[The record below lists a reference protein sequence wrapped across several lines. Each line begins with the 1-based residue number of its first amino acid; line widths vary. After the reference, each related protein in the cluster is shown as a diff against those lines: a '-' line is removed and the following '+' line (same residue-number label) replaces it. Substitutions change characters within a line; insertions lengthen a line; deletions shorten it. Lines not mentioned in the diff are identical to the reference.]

1 MNAHPDRRRLPVV
14 FSEKLESRLLFVRV
28 EGIDVSQFQG
38 VINWPQIATNNKQFV
53 FMRASR
59 TNLDKDPTFDTN
71 LAGATAAGLLVGT
84 YHYTLPN
91 NFSDAGPPV
100 DPVVDAQRYFAAA
113 GHTMTTG
120 YLPPVIDAEAA
131 GPVLEKAAYSAWIN
145 AFSDE
150 IFRLSGVR
158 PIVYANINYAV

>member
-1 MNAHPDRRRLPVV
+1 MNAHLARPASARRNRPSAV
-14 FSEKLESRLLFVRV
+14 ENLERRVLFVRV
-28 EGIDVSQFQG
+28 EGIDVSQWQG
-38 VINWPQIATNNKQFV
+38 EINWPQVAASGKQFV

-59 TNLDKDPTFDTN
+59 TNLDKDPFFDAN

-91 NFSDAGPPV
+91 NLEDAGPLV
-100 DPVVDAQRYFAAA
+100 DPVADAQRYFAAA

-120 YLPPVIDAEAA
+120 FLPPVIDAEAA
-131 GPVLEKAAYSAWIN
+131 GPALGKTVYSAWIN

-158 PIVYANINYAV
+158 PI